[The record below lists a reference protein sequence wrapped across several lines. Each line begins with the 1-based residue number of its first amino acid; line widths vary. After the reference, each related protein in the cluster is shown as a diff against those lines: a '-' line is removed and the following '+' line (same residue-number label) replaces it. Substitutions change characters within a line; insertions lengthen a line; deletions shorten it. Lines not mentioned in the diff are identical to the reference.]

1 MIFDTKD
8 EKINKME
15 KRINEM
21 ERKMKDNFE
30 QINET
35 ISTLNEIIVHLQT
48 ENTKLKNEK
57 DFLVE
62 RHKKMLRRVPVPDLS
77 REVNSRLVKP
87 VAKEIRESANLLSNV
102 VTEGFV
108 ELTDPDTIV
117 RKKRDP
123 AKELKE
129 HVVKGEQVSSGKTI
143 DRLFEIIS
151 ETGKIRADEAARR
164 LNVHEIQV
172 EEWAKILEEHEL
184 ITMKKQFGKVELS
197 KA

>member
-8 EKINKME
+8 EKIDRME
-15 KRINEM
+15 KRISEM
-21 ERKMKDNFE
+21 ERKMAANFE

-35 ISTLNEIIVHLQT
+35 IMTLNEIIVHLQS

-57 DFLVE
+57 DFLIE

-77 REVNSRLVKP
+77 REVNDRLVKP
-87 VAKEIRESANLLSNV
+87 VAKELRESASLFSDV

-108 ELTDPDTIV
+108 ELRDPDTV
-117 RKKRDP
+117 KKKREP
-123 AKELKE
+123 VKELKE
-129 HVVKGEQVSSGKTI
+129 HVTKGEQVSSGKTI

-184 ITMKKQFGKVELS
+184 IKMKKQLGKMELI
-197 KA
+197 KV